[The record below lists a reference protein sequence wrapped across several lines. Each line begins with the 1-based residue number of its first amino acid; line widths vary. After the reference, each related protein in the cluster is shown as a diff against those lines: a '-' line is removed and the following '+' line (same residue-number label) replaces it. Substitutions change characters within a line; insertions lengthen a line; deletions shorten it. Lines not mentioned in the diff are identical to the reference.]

1 MILGVLN
8 RGILDARLKSRKR
21 EYQLALK
28 YFRVILYSYFY
39 ESFFY
44 FSVLHVYVW
53 LNIFLGFMVDLV
65 VDIYIYL
72 LLCLSFML

>member
-65 VDIYIYL
+65 VDIYIYMPFAM
-72 LLCLSFML
+72 S